1 MLPADSQL
9 TTLLSPDQT
18 TTMCGKRTLN
28 YSSVSTII
36 VCLFM
41 DDITNSFILILLY
54 SECDDST
61 PLVDVGFSSPHCL
74 TM

>member
-1 MLPADSQL
+1 MLPTDSQL

-18 TTMCGKRTLN
+18 TTMCEKRTLN
-28 YSSVSTII
+28 YSYVLAII

-41 DDITNSFILILLY
+41 DDIINSFMLSLLY

-61 PLVDVGFSSPHCL
+61 PLVGVGFSSPHC
-74 TM
+74 